1 MAQMCEAAGPAQ
13 ARLAAAL
20 RARHCA
26 ELRKS
31 DLMFLS
37 RVWGY
42 RSDVWSRRK
51 DRRYAPRDGGAPPP
65 PPPPLPASRAAD
77 AQPCSLLDRVV
88 REPSANQLAAVHA
101 EVAGPLRQ
109 LSERSIEAFSIEAG
123 PSEMLLVMSSRG
135 TGLPASVLQVA
146 AAAVAHS
153 SANLTVGQNG
163 LARLLDAARLVHADV
178 QCALLRLT
186 PDDSLRPAFTAL
198 AAKEA
203 PWELLMRDYLLLSDF
218 AIAASAG
225 MESVPIATVAQQSST
240 DADNDCGDDEAIQLM
255 VSSCRKAHVA
265 HAGRLCMEMATR
277 ISSMLAQLKLSSY
290 AVYLNAVSLS
300 VGLLVGHLT
309 AVQVALQRTAQR
321 MQVAQ
326 GVLVEAGVAP
336 ALPDLTSQRQ
346 AIDTAV
352 VGA

>member
-1 MAQMCEAAGPAQ
+1 MCEAAGPAQ

-31 DLMFLS
+31 DLMYLS
-37 RVWGY
+37 RIWGY

-65 PPPPLPASRAAD
+65 PPPPLPAARAPD
-77 AQPCSLLDRVV
+77 AQPASMLDCIV

-101 EVAGPLRQ
+101 ELAGPLRL

-123 PSEMLLVMSSRG
+123 PSETLLVMSSRG
-135 TGLPASVLQVA
+135 NALPASVLHIA

-153 SANLTVGQNG
+153 GANLTAGQNG

-186 PDDSLRPAFTAL
+186 PDDSARPAFTAL

-203 PWELLMRDYLLLSDF
+203 PWDVLLRDYLLLSDF
-218 AIAASAG
+218 AIACSAG
-225 MESVPIATVAQQSST
+225 MESVPVTTVAQQSST
-240 DADNDCGDDEAIQLM
+240 NGDNDCGDDEAVQLM

-265 HAGRLCMEMATR
+265 HAGRLCMEMSTR
-277 ISSMLAQLKLSSY
+277 ISSMLAQLKLASY

-309 AVQVALQRTAQR
+309 AVQEALQRQAQR

-326 GVLVEAGVAP
+326 SVLREAGVAP
-336 ALPDLTSQRQ
+336 ASPDLTSPRQ
-346 AIDTAV
+346 ANDTAV
-352 VGA
+352 ISA